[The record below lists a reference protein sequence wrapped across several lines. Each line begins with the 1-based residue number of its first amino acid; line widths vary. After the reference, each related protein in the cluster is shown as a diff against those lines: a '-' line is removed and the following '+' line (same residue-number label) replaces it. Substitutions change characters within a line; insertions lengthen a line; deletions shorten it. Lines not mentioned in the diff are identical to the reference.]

1 MTDQFKADVLAGL
14 SATPKYLSSKYFYD
28 EIGDKLFQRIMAMP
42 EYYLTDCEMEIF
54 SEQTAGIIDAF
65 GFDRDRE
72 FDIIELGAGDGSKTI
87 HLLSYLINQD
97 RQFNYL
103 PVDISANALSTIKQ
117 GLLTALPNL
126 SIDTMQGEYFS
137 VLERRMNTSNPKV
150 VLFIGSNL
158 GNFEDDQAH
167 DFIKSI
173 AAHLNAG
180 DKLLLGLD
188 QIKSADIVLPA
199 YNDATGITKAFNLN
213 VLTRINNELGANFDI
228 TQYAHQPHY
237 DESTGYTRS
246 YLKSLRAHQV
256 HIAELNKT
264 FTFDKDELI
273 HTETSRKYN
282 HALVTELISNTGF
295 EITRQFTDQR
305 GYFVDYLMTLG

>member
-14 SATPKYLSSKYFYD
+14 SATPKHLSSKYFYD

-103 PVDISANALSTIKQ
+103 PVDISANALSTIKKE
-117 GLLTALPNL
+117 LLTALPNL

-150 VLFIGSNL
+150 VLQISCYPHITM
-158 GNFEDDQAH
+158 Q
-167 DFIKSI
+167 
-173 AAHLNAG
+173 
-180 DKLLLGLD
+180 LGLRRHSTLMYSPAS
-188 QIKSADIVLPA
+188 IMNWVLILISHSMHTSLIMMSLPV
-199 YNDATGITKAFNLN
+199 I
-213 VLTRINNELGANFDI
+213 LGAIF
-228 TQYAHQPHY
+228 
-237 DESTGYTRS
+237 
-246 YLKSLRAHQV
+246 
-256 HIAELNKT
+256 
-264 FTFDKDELI
+264 
-273 HTETSRKYN
+273 
-282 HALVTELISNTGF
+282 
-295 EITRQFTDQR
+295 
-305 GYFVDYLMTLG
+305 